1 MALKRSE
8 ALGTAGRFAFHD
20 RGDRDDSGA
29 LVTSAINRSLL
40 AGAAPATGRPTAM
53 TGILVTESRRG
64 RRRALAIVFRDEPEI
79 IGCDGGPGSD
89 DEDPVVDGDDD
100 ELAEPSEV
108 LTAEERAFLNLTK
121 RNTDFNSI
129 TSNLSGT
136 SRTLLDWV
144 DENDRTTERSAL
156 TGRHKKFTPV
166 VCVAPFSTG
175 RGPGPLKINPVAP
188 MQNGEVVSTGRIQ
201 EMVEK
206 RSVIDQA
213 TKREQ
218 QVTRLDDKVTRLDDK
233 VTRLDDKV
241 DKITRLDDKDAKI
254 TRLDDTIEK
263 PDEKVTKVDDKI
275 TKIDDKSI
283 ENYEK
288 LKSSEINAAD
298 DKPVANK
305 SNSPPAKI
313 KAVSATRTAD
323 VKSTTDTGSQ
333 SVSEGISQLKA
344 GPGSRVPDTGNAE
357 PAKSAQRWSGGADR
371 SGSAAVESG
380 GGGEQP
386 APADPPM
393 SNIDLIK
400 ARLAEK
406 AAQNGPSSWRRPGNH
421 PERNRARLNSLDG
434 VPKSP
439 KLRSHRAP
447 GEGGSAVGGASD
459 TGRTRSPPTATE
471 PPSAAESR
479 TAACD
484 RVTEPPTPAAASSDA
499 HKNGPAAERQHLS
512 DGDRSTSETPD
523 TTGDEEK
530 LASTGVKLAPAD
542 HKPPIV
548 NDKPKLAAKP
558 GKVKP
563 LGQPAGWDGGARRS
577 SREVGV
583 AQPTPASPK
592 AAESRA
598 KTDSADEL
606 RSAVDADKEKP
617 TVNLSERPTGPDKP
631 HSGLVKGQNEN
642 VMSHDKA
649 ADDSNQESSY
659 SPKMPVHKT
668 EVKSNVVETKTQRAM
683 KREKELERQ
692 REELEKKN
700 RVEKKAPISS
710 DSVRPEPRL
719 PETPQVPES
728 SVTRRGSPPSV
739 EVPPSLRNSHGSGL
753 YAQIQQADQR
763 RASRDAGPP
772 PRPSPPSEPRSEPV
786 QAEPATSQTPSVS
799 TDDEEDELP
808 APPQRTVSVSPR
820 SRRKRGGVSFAPG
833 TEDSRPGG
841 AKPRSQSMPR
851 PGALDQ
857 RLGRDEGLRG
867 RLTGGGGVAEER
879 RSRRDE
885 PRSRARFSL
894 KKFLKFGRDEKRKE
908 RDLVYGEF
916 RAKPEII
923 HPIDRAGVGCVQ
935 VIGRPS
941 EQRRREQAEY
951 RQRRERP
958 SQDTATTQDTSP
970 TTVNPPSTPPRL
982 PERQSHPA
990 HPTHPTH
997 PTHHGQHSHGG
1008 HRASTGL
1015 TPEGRPK
1022 PPPPPPPSCRQSGD
1036 PMTPPTRPPP
1046 PNPHLFSRSRDGWA
1060 RAPDSDYAN
1069 LGVSRAGLT
1078 PKKPGRGSRSRERSE
1093 GSASADHQPPALQA
1107 DQVGLRRQQPCRLSL
1122 REAPACGPPASL
1134 LDSYDAVTA
1143 ANREALQQ
1151 LCEKMSGAVPAPLLP
1166 LQAAPLS
1173 LRDFQVSPQSQL
1185 PLGRHLF
1192 VEAVCGG
1199 EPVALC
1205 LTEGPM
1211 AAAPLSVPSVTD
1223 FTDTVPARLLA
1234 DPHGPDG
1241 SQRIGTV
1248 HVIPAARVRPLSALL
1263 DAQPAEAPHSATL
1276 LLLQTVRQ
1284 LQLLP
1289 AVDEQL
1295 SQLVALT
1302 VDRLQPPRLAAVLSA
1317 PPPPPGAGLSPCVAA
1332 LSVLLRLLGVPAA
1345 VQRARDG
1352 RGVSSVPDG
1361 PQVTEHEL
1369 LASLLQRD
1377 DDASLR
1383 RAAAVLGCLLWAPA
1397 GLAPAEAP
1405 RWLHRQRAELLGAA
1419 VRWDQPP
1426 AVDQLLR
1433 LCFLA
1438 ETDPETV
1445 TDALELINI

>member
-29 LVTSAINRSLL
+29 LVTSAINR
-40 AGAAPATGRPTAM
+40 
-53 TGILVTESRRG
+53 RRG

-298 DKPVANK
+298 DKPVAKK
-305 SNSPPAKI
+305 SSSPPAKI
-313 KAVSATRTAD
+313 KAVSATGTAD
-323 VKSTTDTGSQ
+323 VKSTTDTGSK

-344 GPGSRVPDTGNAE
+344 GPGSRVPETGNAE

-459 TGRTRSPPTATE
+459 TGRTRSPPRAAE

-484 RVTEPPTPAAASSDA
+484 RVTEPPTPAVAS
-499 HKNGPAAERQHLS
+499 GPGVVCHAQGLTSRLS
-512 DGDRSTSETPD
+512 
-523 TTGDEEK
+523 K
-530 LASTGVKLAPAD
+530 C
-542 HKPPIV
+542 
-548 NDKPKLAAKP
+548 
-558 GKVKP
+558 
-563 LGQPAGWDGGARRS
+563 Q
-577 SREVGV
+577 
-583 AQPTPASPK
+583 
-592 AAESRA
+592 
-598 KTDSADEL
+598 
-606 RSAVDADKEKP
+606 
-617 TVNLSERPTGPDKP
+617 
-631 HSGLVKGQNEN
+631 
-642 VMSHDKA
+642 
-649 ADDSNQESSY
+649 
-659 SPKMPVHKT
+659 
-668 EVKSNVVETKTQRAM
+668 
-683 KREKELERQ
+683 
-692 REELEKKN
+692 
-700 RVEKKAPISS
+700 
-710 DSVRPEPRL
+710 
-719 PETPQVPES
+719 
-728 SVTRRGSPPSV
+728 
-739 EVPPSLRNSHGSGL
+739 PSLRNSHGSGL

-808 APPQRTVSVSPR
+808 APPQRTVS
-820 SRRKRGGVSFAPG
+820 
-833 TEDSRPGG
+833 
-841 AKPRSQSMPR
+841 
-851 PGALDQ
+851 
-857 RLGRDEGLRG
+857 
-867 RLTGGGGVAEER
+867 
-879 RSRRDE
+879 
-885 PRSRARFSL
+885 RSRARFSL